1 VDLEDKVAK
10 EVRLKTLFLKQKHK
24 LTKFKAMVELKGQV
38 EMDFFLICKT
48 LDSHGLITLML

>member
-24 LTKFKAMVELKGQV
+24 LTKFKVMVEFKGQV
-38 EMDFFLICKT
+38 EMDFFFNLQNIR
-48 LDSHGLITLML
+48 